1 MKGGS
6 AYKMQIRLSFLHQ
19 LHVHTNVF
27 CLLLHILLC
36 DMGVDVHC
44 SREIGMNNRTMA
56 TVYVDRDSISL
67 KTRSRS
73 GCSPQYFIILKKE
86 LQRLE
91 EKKYLITKDIHS
103 YAELR
108 LCDAVGG
115 AKVLE
120 FSFTWLKDAGRD
132 SVSGYTERIR
142 LPYEPFRSYAAGEGE
157 TVDRTRWRL
166 LSIPEQN
173 RPTLEFHSRKNLKAV
188 VENPILRHKL
198 GKFLDQHFNWYN
210 YERIVLTDDYLPYS
224 FFFEGYMVQ
233 GTKTCGG
240 VILHKAA

>member
-1 MKGGS
+1 
-6 AYKMQIRLSFLHQ
+6 
-19 LHVHTNVF
+19 
-27 CLLLHILLC
+27 
-36 DMGVDVHC
+36 
-44 SREIGMNNRTMA
+44 MNNRTMA
-56 TVYVDRDSISL
+56 TVYVNQDSISV
-67 KTRSRS
+67 KTCSRK
-73 GCSPQYFIILKKE
+73 GCSPQRFIILKKE

-120 FSFTWLKDAGRD
+120 LSFTWLKDAGRD
-132 SVSGYTERIR
+132 NVSGYTERVR
-142 LPYEPFRSYAAGEGE
+142 LPYEPFRSYAAGEEEVADG
-157 TVDRTRWRL
+157 TRWRL

-173 RPTLEFHSRKNLKAV
+173 RPKLEFHSRKNLKAV
-188 VENPILRHKL
+188 VGNPILRHKL

-210 YERIVLTDDYLPYS
+210 YERIVLTDYLPYS

-233 GTKTCGG
+233 GAKTCGG
-240 VILHKAA
+240 VILHGEENIQTAKYGIHT

>member
-1 MKGGS
+1 
-6 AYKMQIRLSFLHQ
+6 
-19 LHVHTNVF
+19 
-27 CLLLHILLC
+27 
-36 DMGVDVHC
+36 
-44 SREIGMNNRTMA
+44 MA
-56 TVYVDRDSISL
+56 TVYVDQDSISV
-67 KTRSRS
+67 KTCSRKS
-73 GCSPQYFIILKKE
+73 CSPQRFIILKKE

-115 AKVLE
+115 VKMLE
-120 FSFTWLKDAGRD
+120 LSFTWLKDAGRD
-132 SVSGYTERIR
+132 RVSGYTERVR
-142 LPYEPFRSYAAGEGE
+142 LPYEPFRSYAK
-157 TVDRTRWRL
+157 
-166 LSIPEQN
+166 I
-173 RPTLEFHSRKNLKAV
+173 EFHSRKNLKAV

-240 VILHKAA
+240 VILHGEEDIQTAKYGIHT

>member
-1 MKGGS
+1 
-6 AYKMQIRLSFLHQ
+6 
-19 LHVHTNVF
+19 
-27 CLLLHILLC
+27 
-36 DMGVDVHC
+36 
-44 SREIGMNNRTMA
+44 MNNRTMA
-56 TVYVDRDSISL
+56 TVYVNQDSISV
-67 KTRSRS
+67 KTCSRK
-73 GCSPQYFIILKKE
+73 GCSPQRFIILKKE

-91 EKKYLITKDIHS
+91 EEKCLITKDIHS

-108 LCDAVGG
+108 LCNAVGG

-120 FSFTWLKDAGRD
+120 LSFTWLKDAGRD
-132 SVSGYTERIR
+132 NVSGYTERVR

-157 TVDRTRWRL
+157 TIDRTRWRL
-166 LSIPEQN
+166 LSIPEQS
-173 RPTLEFHSRKNLKAV
+173 RPKLEFHSRKNLKAV

-240 VILHKAA
+240 VILHGEEDIQTAKYGIHT

>member
-1 MKGGS
+1 
-6 AYKMQIRLSFLHQ
+6 
-19 LHVHTNVF
+19 
-27 CLLLHILLC
+27 
-36 DMGVDVHC
+36 
-44 SREIGMNNRTMA
+44 MA

-67 KTRSRS
+67 KTRSRN
-73 GCSPQYFIILKKE
+73 GCSPQQFIILKKE

-91 EKKYLITKDIHS
+91 EKKYLIAKDIHS

-108 LCDAVGG
+108 LCDAVDGV
-115 AKVLE
+115 KVLE

-142 LPYEPFRSYAAGEGE
+142 LPYEPFRAYAAGEEE
-157 TVDRTRWRL
+157 TVDGTRWRL

-173 RPTLEFHSRKNLKAV
+173 RPKLEF
-188 VENPILRHKL
+188 HKL

-233 GTKTCGG
+233 GAKTCGG
-240 VILHKAA
+240 VILHGEENIQTAKYGIHT

>member
-1 MKGGS
+1 
-6 AYKMQIRLSFLHQ
+6 
-19 LHVHTNVF
+19 
-27 CLLLHILLC
+27 
-36 DMGVDVHC
+36 
-44 SREIGMNNRTMA
+44 MNNRTMA

-73 GCSPQYFIILKKE
+73 GCSPQHVIILKKE

-120 FSFTWLKDAGRD
+120 LSFTWLKDAGRD

-173 RPTLEFHSRKNLKAV
+173 RPKLEFHSRKNLKAV

-240 VILHKAA
+240 VILHGEENIRTAKYGIHT